1 MRSVLRAV
9 GLASFLVAAVLTPL
23 ASRAQQPLTVCMAE
37 NNPPLSWKSKNN
49 SGGFDVLLAQALA
62 DELKRPLQIL
72 WFEPELDKESSLTLE
87 VNALLSAGLC
97 DLVSSYMLYA
107 PALGAPIAGKARP
120 PDHEGAKRKREREF
134 VRLGNLIASDA
145 YLASPLAI
153 VLGPNAKDKTID
165 SLDALRGL
173 RIGTIASSLGGVL
186 LAGYKNGVLRSQVQ
200 SLGLNDDVFA
210 ELEKGSFD
218 VAFAPL
224 NKFDA
229 YRNNHPNTALAAS
242 GYLHPFRFNLGFVAR
257 EEQRELINALNR
269 FLAAA
274 GGQNRLERLAQEAKL
289 TYVAP
294 AAPLVQPVLTTRTL
308 MQSD

>member
-1 MRSVLRAV
+1 MRTVLRAV
-9 GLASFLVAAVLTPL
+9 GLASVLVAGLTPL

-37 NNPPLSWKSKNN
+37 NNPPLSWKSKNS

-62 DELKRPLQIL
+62 DELKRPLRIL
-72 WFEPELDKESSLTLE
+72 WFEPEIDKESSLTLQ
-87 VNALLSAGLC
+87 VNALLSASLC

-107 PALGAPIAGKARP
+107 PALGAPTAGKARP
-120 PDHEGAKRKREREF
+120 PDYEGAKRKREREF
-134 VRLGNLIASDA
+134 VMLGHLIASDP
-145 YLASPLAI
+145 YVASPLAI
-153 VLGPNAKDKTID
+153 VLGPDAKNKTIA

-200 SLGLNDDVFA
+200 SLGLDDDVFA
-210 ELEKGSFD
+210 ELEKGRFD

-224 NKFDA
+224 NRFDA
-229 YRNNHPNTALAAS
+229 YRNTHPQTALAAS

-257 EEQRELINALNR
+257 EEQRELIDALNR

-274 GGQNRLERLAQEAKL
+274 AKQNRLERLAHQANL

-294 AAPLVQPVLTTRTL
+294 TAPSVQPALTTRTL